1 MRWVSGIRIMQ
12 GHLRPSRH
20 PRLTVQVTAASQ
32 RACTEL
38 ALEAG
43 FSDQSHFNR
52 EFRTVAGITPRA
64 CRDGVVTRPGRLRI

>member
-1 MRWVSGIRIMQ
+1 MGQ
-12 GHLRPSRH
+12 RH
-20 PRLTVQVTAASQ
+20 KNNAETLTALTASSLDRAGDGRLPDTPWA
-32 RACTEL
+32 EL

-64 CRDGVVTRPGRLRI
+64 YRDGVVTRPGRLRI